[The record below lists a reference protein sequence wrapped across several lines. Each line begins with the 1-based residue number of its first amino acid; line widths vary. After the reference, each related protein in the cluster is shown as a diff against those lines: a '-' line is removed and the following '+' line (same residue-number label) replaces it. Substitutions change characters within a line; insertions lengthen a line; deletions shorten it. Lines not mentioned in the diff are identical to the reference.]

1 VASADGPRA
10 GADADDDAPA
20 VDGRTARRDRNRDR
34 VLDAVIELFTEGEV
48 PVPAAVAARSGVSL
62 RSVYRYVEDTDA
74 LARAAI
80 ARHLERAAP
89 LLEVDG
95 LTDGDLPERAA
106 RLVAARLRFHD
117 EVGATVRAAI
127 ARAGANPALADR
139 LAESRGEVR
148 AQVTEAFGSE
158 LARLPAPAAQAAT
171 AAIDT
176 LLQVEALDHLRTTC
190 RMPARRAQAV
200 LVSAIEALLRPQ
212 T

>member
-1 VASADGPRA
+1 MASADGSR
-10 GADADDDAPA
+10 GDADGPA

-48 PVPAAVAARSGVSL
+48 PAPATVAARSGVSL

-80 ARHLERAAP
+80 GRHLERAAP

-95 LTDGDLPERAA
+95 LTDGGLPERAD

-127 ARAGANPALADR
+127 ARAGANPAIADR
-139 LAESRGEVR
+139 LAASRREVR
-148 AQVTEAFGSE
+148 AQVTEAFGPE
-158 LARLPAPAAQAAT
+158 LAALPDDAARAAA
-171 AAIDT
+171 AAIDA
-176 LLQVEALDHLRTTC
+176 LLQVEALDHLRTAD
-190 RMPARRAQAV
+190 RMPARQAHAV
-200 LVSAIEALLRPQ
+200 LVSAIVALLRGHP
-212 T
+212 

>member
-10 GADADDDAPA
+10 DADAPA

-48 PVPAAVAARSGVSL
+48 PAPATVAARSGVSL

-80 ARHLERAAP
+80 GRHLERAAP
-89 LLEVDG
+89 LLEVEA
-95 LTDGDLPERAA
+95 LTEGDLFERAD

-117 EVGATVRAAI
+117 EVGATVRAAV
-127 ARAGANPALADR
+127 ARANANPALAER
-139 LAESRGEVR
+139 LADSRGEVR
-148 AQVTEAFGSE
+148 AQVSEAFGPE
-158 LARLPAPAAQAAT
+158 LAALPDDAALAAS
-171 AAIDT
+171 AAIDA

-190 RMPARRAQAV
+190 AMPVRQAHAV
-200 LVSAIEALLRPQ
+200 LVSAIVALLGGRPE